1 MKKKDSIVA
10 KSYSDYEQSKRVNQI
25 TIATLSVAL
34 CISSYLAMRNNVEII
49 VMPPQY
55 ASEVVVQGSR
65 ANEAYMTGHAMSIA
79 GLIGNLNERNVD
91 FVVDQVTRM
100 MTPYLRSN
108 LEDVFIKEA
117 QILKIRKASQTF
129 IIEDMMFEPKNN
141 IVWVWG
147 SKTLKVST
155 GTEHTQRFT
164 YEFRIEPVSGSPRIT
179 HFDAYAGIP
188 RKKNNDYV
196 VEPKPFNTEQLEEV
210 MATTSDKPTR
220 YKIQSSDSQAGTST
234 GDNK

>member
-10 KSYSDYEQSKRVNQI
+10 KSYSDYEKSKRVNQI
-25 TIATLSVAL
+25 TIASLSVAL
-34 CISSYLAMRNNVEII
+34 CITTYMALRNNVEII
-49 VMPPQY
+49 VTPPQY
-55 ASEVVVQGSR
+55 SSEIVIQGSR

-108 LEDVFIKEA
+108 LEGMFVKEA
-117 QILKIRKASQTF
+117 QILKIRKASQHF
-129 IIEDMMFEPKNN
+129 IIEDMMYEPKNN

-147 SKTLKVST
+147 TKTLKLST
-155 GTEHTQRFT
+155 GTEDTQRFT
-164 YEFRIEPVSGSPRIT
+164 YELRIEPVSGSPRIT
-179 HFDAYAGIP
+179 HFDAYNGVP

-196 VEPKPFNTEQLEEV
+196 VDAKPINTQHLEEV
-210 MATTSDKPTR
+210 MGTTSDKPTR
-220 YKIQSSDSQAGTST
+220 FKIQSPDSQAGNST
-234 GDNK
+234 GESK

>member
-10 KSYSDYEQSKRVNQI
+10 KSYSDYENSKRWNKI
-25 TIATLSVAL
+25 TITSLSVVL
-34 CISSYLAMRNNVEII
+34 CITSYMALRNNVE
-49 VMPPQY
+49 VVVTPPQY
-55 ASEVVVQGSR
+55 SNELVIKGSR

-79 GLIGNLNERNVD
+79 GLIGNLNDRNVD

-117 QILKIRKASQTF
+117 QILKIRKATQHF
-129 IIEDMMFEPKNN
+129 IIEDMMYEPKNN

-147 SKTLKVST
+147 EKTLKLST
-155 GTEHTQRFT
+155 GTEQTQRFT
-164 YEFRIEPVSGSPRIT
+164 YELRIEPISGSPRIT
-179 HFDAYAGIP
+179 HFDAYTGVP

-196 VEPKPFNTEQLEEV
+196 VDAKPINTQQLEDV

-220 YKIQSSDSQAGTST
+220 YKIQSSDSQAGNAT